1 MMSEITYFDVIA
13 LVEELREENKKLSAR
28 IVELEQAQRWIP
40 VSERLPD
47 TKILYDHFDAVIE
60 FESIDGGGIE
70 RMVRLLAWDYRNKT
84 WNEDLGE
91 FGFYP
96 IDGVTHWR
104 ERPIPPEVQE

>member
-1 MMSEITYFDVIA
+1 MSEITYFDVIA